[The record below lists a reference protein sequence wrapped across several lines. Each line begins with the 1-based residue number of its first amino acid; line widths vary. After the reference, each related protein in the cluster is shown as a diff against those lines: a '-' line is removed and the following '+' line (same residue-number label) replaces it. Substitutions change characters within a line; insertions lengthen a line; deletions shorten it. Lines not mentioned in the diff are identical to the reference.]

1 MLYIIMSKIK
11 LTNKDRKIIE
21 RNKHDYENNEN
32 LWTLKGWQ
40 PYEEKPKEEKKTKKK
55 GKK

>member
-1 MLYIIMSKIK
+1 MSKIK
-11 LTNKDRKIIE
+11 LTNKDGKIIE
-21 RNKHDYENNEN
+21 RHKHDYENNEN
-32 LWTLKGWQ
+32 LWTLKGGQ